1 MNTRKENM
9 TEEQLQKA
17 WQALF
22 DGQYHLAKQLV
33 YQIEQDYYSTLNL
46 KAYIALEE
54 KDFALAR
61 QFLKD
66 YYAQAVS
73 EKNLEEQHIGLH
85 QLAMVEREEEH
96 FQKAYDLIMTEATII
111 TEHFP
116 DDVLKKSVNLYE
128 QGYLQFK
135 LENIH
140 LAEELLQETLNL
152 ALQTDD
158 LVNHACAYRALAEV
172 MLAKRDIKR
181 AKLHA
186 QKALACFEKAGD
198 GVGATELKNLMAQ
211 INSQGRSL

>member
-1 MNTRKENM
+1 MI
-9 TEEQLQKA
+9 EEQLQKA

-33 YQIEQDYYSTLNL
+33 YQIEQDNYSTLNL

-186 QKALACFEKAGD
+186 QKALACFEKVGD
-198 GVGATELKNLMAQ
+198 GVGATELKGLMAQ
-211 INSQGRSL
+211 IK

>member
-1 MNTRKENM
+1 MNKRKENM
-9 TEEQLQKA
+9 TQEQLQKA

-22 DGQYHLAKQLV
+22 DGQYQLAKQFV
-33 YQIEQDYYSTLNL
+33 YQIDQDSYSTLNL

-73 EKNLEEQHIGLH
+73 EKNLEEQHIALH

-96 FQKAYDLIMTEATII
+96 FQKAYDLIMVEAEII
-111 TEHFP
+111 TDHFP
-116 DDVLKKSVNLYE
+116 DDLLKKSVNLYE

-135 LENIH
+135 LGNIC
-140 LAEELLQETLNL
+140 LAEELLQATLNL

-158 LVNHACAYRALAEV
+158 LINHACAYRALAEG
-172 MLAKRDIKR
+172 MLAKKDINM
-181 AKLHA
+181 AKSYV
-186 QKALACFEKAGD
+186 QQALTYFEEAGD
-198 GVGATELKNLMAQ
+198 RVGATDLKDLMAQ
-211 INSQGRSL
+211 IE

>member
-1 MNTRKENM
+1 M

-22 DGQYHLAKQLV
+22 DGQYQLAKQLV
-33 YQIEQDYYSTLNL
+33 SQIDQDNYSTLNL

-96 FQKAYDLIMTEATII
+96 FQKAYDLIMVEAEII
-111 TEHFP
+111 TDHFS
-116 DDVLKKSVNLYE
+116 DDLLKKSVNLYE

-135 LENIH
+135 LGNIC
-140 LAEELLQETLNL
+140 LAEELLQATLNL

-158 LVNHACAYRALAEV
+158 LINHACAYRALAEV
-172 MLAKRDIKR
+172 MLAKKDINMGKSYV
-181 AKLHA
+181 
-186 QKALACFEKAGD
+186 QQALTCFEEAGD
-198 GVGATELKNLMAQ
+198 RVGATDLKGLMAQ
-211 INSQGRSL
+211 IE

>member
-1 MNTRKENM
+1 M

-22 DGQYHLAKQLV
+22 DGQYQLAKQFV
-33 YQIEQDYYSTLNL
+33 YQIDQDSYSTLNL
-46 KAYIALEE
+46 KAYIALEK
-54 KDFALAR
+54 KDFQLAR

-66 YYAQAVS
+66 YYAQAMS

-85 QLAMVEREEEH
+85 QLAMVEREEE
-96 FQKAYDLIMTEATII
+96 AYDLIMTEAAII
-111 TEHFP
+111 AKHFP
-116 DDVLKKSVNLYE
+116 DDVLKTSVNLYE

-135 LENIH
+135 LGNIH

-158 LVNHACAYRALAEV
+158 FVNHACAYRGLAEV
-172 MLAKRDIKR
+172 MLAKGNIKM
-181 AKLHA
+181 AKFDA
-186 QKALACFEKAGD
+186 QKALVCFEKAGD
-198 GVGATELKNLMAQ
+198 TVGAAGLKDLMTQ

>member
-1 MNTRKENM
+1 M

-17 WQALF
+17 WEALF

-33 YQIEQDYYSTLNL
+33 YQIEQDNYSTLNL

-96 FQKAYDLIMTEATII
+96 FQKAYDLIMTEAAII
-111 TEHFP
+111 IEHFP

-135 LENIH
+135 LGNIC
-140 LAEELLQETLNL
+140 LAEELLQATLNL

-158 LVNHACAYRALAEV
+158 LINHACAYRALAEV

-181 AKLHA
+181 AKLYA

-198 GVGATELKNLMAQ
+198 GVGATELKGLMAQ
-211 INSQGRSL
+211 IK

>member
-1 MNTRKENM
+1 M

-33 YQIEQDYYSTLNL
+33 YQIEQDNYSTLNL

-96 FQKAYDLIMTEATII
+96 FQKAYDLIMTEAAII
-111 TEHFP
+111 IEHFP
-116 DDVLKKSVNLYE
+116 GDVLKKSVNLYE

-135 LENIH
+135 LGNIH

-181 AKLHA
+181 AKLHV

-198 GVGATELKNLMAQ
+198 GVGATELKGLMAQ
-211 INSQGRSL
+211 IK

>member
-1 MNTRKENM
+1 M

-33 YQIEQDYYSTLNL
+33 YQIEQDNYSTLNL

-85 QLAMVEREEEH
+85 QLAIVEREEEH

-198 GVGATELKNLMAQ
+198 GVGATELKGLMAQ
-211 INSQGRSL
+211 IK

>member
-1 MNTRKENM
+1 M

-22 DGQYHLAKQLV
+22 DGQYQLTKQLV
-33 YQIEQDYYSTLNL
+33 SQIDQDNYSTLNL

-96 FQKAYDLIMTEATII
+96 FQKAYDLIMVEAEII
-111 TEHFP
+111 TDHFS
-116 DDVLKKSVNLYE
+116 DDLLKKSVNLYE

-135 LENIH
+135 LGNIC
-140 LAEELLQETLNL
+140 LAEELLQATLNL

-158 LVNHACAYRALAEV
+158 LINHACAYRALAEV
-172 MLAKRDIKR
+172 MLAKKDINMGKSYV
-181 AKLHA
+181 
-186 QKALACFEKAGD
+186 QQALTCFEEAGD
-198 GVGATELKNLMAQ
+198 RVGATDLKDLMAQ
-211 INSQGRSL
+211 IE

>member
-1 MNTRKENM
+1 M

-22 DGQYHLAKQLV
+22 DGQYQLTKQLV
-33 YQIEQDYYSTLNL
+33 SQIDQDNYSTLNL

-96 FQKAYDLIMTEATII
+96 FQKAYDLIMVEAEII
-111 TEHFP
+111 TDHFP
-116 DDVLKKSVNLYE
+116 DDLLKKSVNLYE

-135 LENIH
+135 LGNIC
-140 LAEELLQETLNL
+140 LAEELLQATLNL

-158 LVNHACAYRALAEV
+158 LINHACAYRALAEV
-172 MLAKRDIKR
+172 MLAKKDINMGKSYV
-181 AKLHA
+181 
-186 QKALACFEKAGD
+186 QQALTCFEEAGD
-198 GVGATELKNLMAQ
+198 RVGATDLKDLMAQ
-211 INSQGRSL
+211 IE

>member
-1 MNTRKENM
+1 M

-22 DGQYHLAKQLV
+22 DGQYQLAKQLV
-33 YQIEQDYYSTLNL
+33 SQIDQDNYSTLNL

-96 FQKAYDLIMTEATII
+96 FQKAYDLIMVEAEII
-111 TEHFP
+111 TDHFS
-116 DDVLKKSVNLYE
+116 DDLLKKSVNLYE

-135 LENIH
+135 LGNIC
-140 LAEELLQETLNL
+140 LAEELLQATLNL

-158 LVNHACAYRALAEV
+158 LINHACAYRALAEV
-172 MLAKRDIKR
+172 MLAKKDINM
-181 AKLHA
+181 AKSYV
-186 QKALACFEKAGD
+186 QQALTCFEEAGD
-198 GVGATELKNLMAQ
+198 RFGATDLKDLMAQ
-211 INSQGRSL
+211 IE

>member
-1 MNTRKENM
+1 M

-22 DGQYHLAKQLV
+22 DGQYQLAKQLV
-33 YQIEQDYYSTLNL
+33 SQIDQDNYSTLNL

-96 FQKAYDLIMTEATII
+96 FQKAYDLIMTEAEII
-111 TEHFP
+111 TDHFP
-116 DDVLKKSVNLYE
+116 DDLLKKSVNLYE

-135 LENIH
+135 LGNIC
-140 LAEELLQETLNL
+140 LAEELLQATLNL

-158 LVNHACAYRALAEV
+158 LINHACAYRALAEV
-172 MLAKRDIKR
+172 MLAKKDINM
-181 AKLHA
+181 AKSYV
-186 QKALACFEKAGD
+186 QQALTCFEEAGD
-198 GVGATELKNLMAQ
+198 RVGATDLKDLMAQ
-211 INSQGRSL
+211 IE

>member
-17 WQALF
+17 WQA
-22 DGQYHLAKQLV
+22 
-33 YQIEQDYYSTLNL
+33 
-46 KAYIALEE
+46 
-54 KDFALAR
+54 
-61 QFLKD
+61 
-66 YYAQAVS
+66 
-73 EKNLEEQHIGLH
+73 LEEQHIGLH

-96 FQKAYDLIMTEATII
+96 FQKAYDLIMTEAAII
-111 TEHFP
+111 IEHFP

-135 LENIH
+135 LGNIH

-181 AKLHA
+181 AKLYA

-198 GVGATELKNLMAQ
+198 GVGATELKGLMAQ
-211 INSQGRSL
+211 IK

>member
-1 MNTRKENM
+1 M

-22 DGQYHLAKQLV
+22 DGQYQLAKQFV
-33 YQIEQDYYSTLNL
+33 YQIDQDSYSTLNL
-46 KAYIALEE
+46 KSYIALEE
-54 KDFALAR
+54 KDFQLAR

-66 YYAQAVS
+66 YYAQAMS

-85 QLAMVEREEEH
+85 QLAMVEREEE
-96 FQKAYDLIMTEATII
+96 AYDLIMTEAAII
-111 TEHFP
+111 AKHFP
-116 DDVLKKSVNLYE
+116 DDVLKTSVNLYE

-135 LENIH
+135 LGNIH

-158 LVNHACAYRALAEV
+158 FVNHACAYRGLAEV
-172 MLAKRDIKR
+172 MLAKGNIKM
-181 AKLHA
+181 AKFDA
-186 QKALACFEKAGD
+186 QKALVCFEKAGD
-198 GVGATELKNLMAQ
+198 TVGAAGLKDIMAQ

>member
-9 TEEQLQKA
+9 PEEQLQKA

-33 YQIEQDYYSTLNL
+33 YQIEQDNYSTLNL

-85 QLAMVEREEEH
+85 QLAIVEREEEH

-198 GVGATELKNLMAQ
+198 GVGATELKGLMAQ
-211 INSQGRSL
+211 IK

>member
-33 YQIEQDYYSTLNL
+33 YQIEQDNYSTLNL

-96 FQKAYDLIMTEATII
+96 FQKAYDLIMTEAAII

-116 DDVLKKSVNLYE
+116 DDLLKKSVNLYE

-198 GVGATELKNLMAQ
+198 GVGATELKGLMAQ
-211 INSQGRSL
+211 IK

>member
-9 TEEQLQKA
+9 TEEQLKKA

-22 DGQYHLAKQLV
+22 DGQYQLAKQLV
-33 YQIEQDYYSTLNL
+33 YQIEQDNYSTLNL

-135 LENIH
+135 LGNIH

-181 AKLHA
+181 AKLYA

-198 GVGATELKNLMAQ
+198 GVGATELKGLMAQ
-211 INSQGRSL
+211 IK

>member
-1 MNTRKENM
+1 M

-22 DGQYHLAKQLV
+22 DGQYQLAKQLV
-33 YQIEQDYYSTLNL
+33 YQIEQDNYSTLNL

-73 EKNLEEQHIGLH
+73 EKNLEEQHIGLY

-135 LENIH
+135 LGNIH

-181 AKLHA
+181 AKLYA
-186 QKALACFEKAGD
+186 QKALACFEKVGD
-198 GVGATELKNLMAQ
+198 GVGATELKGLMAQ
-211 INSQGRSL
+211 IK

>member
-1 MNTRKENM
+1 M

-22 DGQYHLAKQLV
+22 DGQYQLAKQLV
-33 YQIEQDYYSTLNL
+33 YQIEQDNYSTLNL

-73 EKNLEEQHIGLH
+73 EKNLEEQHIGLR

-96 FQKAYDLIMTEATII
+96 FQKAYDLIMTEAAII
-111 TEHFP
+111 TEHFT

-135 LENIH
+135 LGNIH

-198 GVGATELKNLMAQ
+198 GVGATELKGLMAQ
-211 INSQGRSL
+211 IK

>member
-33 YQIEQDYYSTLNL
+33 YQIEQDNYSTLNL

-198 GVGATELKNLMAQ
+198 GVGATELKGLMAQ
-211 INSQGRSL
+211 IK

>member
-1 MNTRKENM
+1 M

-22 DGQYHLAKQLV
+22 DGQYQLAKQFV
-33 YQIEQDYYSTLNL
+33 YQIDQDSYSTLNL
-46 KAYIALEE
+46 KAYIALEK
-54 KDFALAR
+54 KDFQLAR

-66 YYAQAVS
+66 YYAQAMS

-85 QLAMVEREEEH
+85 QLAMVEREEE
-96 FQKAYDLIMTEATII
+96 AYDLIMTEAAII
-111 TEHFP
+111 AKHFP
-116 DDVLKKSVNLYE
+116 DDVLKTSVNLYE

-135 LENIH
+135 LGNIH

-158 LVNHACAYRALAEV
+158 FVNHACAYRGLAEV
-172 MLAKRDIKR
+172 MLAKGNIKM
-181 AKLHA
+181 AKFDA
-186 QKALACFEKAGD
+186 QKALVCFEKAGD
-198 GVGATELKNLMAQ
+198 TVGAAGLKDIMAQ

>member
-1 MNTRKENM
+1 M

-33 YQIEQDYYSTLNL
+33 YQIEQDNYSTLNL

-85 QLAMVEREEEH
+85 QLAIVEREEEH

-135 LENIH
+135 LGNIH

-198 GVGATELKNLMAQ
+198 GVGATELKGLMAQ
-211 INSQGRSL
+211 IK

>member
-1 MNTRKENM
+1 M
-9 TEEQLQKA
+9 TEDQLQKA

-22 DGQYHLAKQLV
+22 DGQYQLTKQLV
-33 YQIEQDYYSTLNL
+33 SQIDQDNYSTLNL

-96 FQKAYDLIMTEATII
+96 FQKAYDLIMVEAEII
-111 TEHFP
+111 TDHFS
-116 DDVLKKSVNLYE
+116 DDLLKKSVNLYE

-135 LENIH
+135 LGNIC
-140 LAEELLQETLNL
+140 LAEELLQATLNL

-158 LVNHACAYRALAEV
+158 LINHACAYRALAEV
-172 MLAKRDIKR
+172 MLAKKDINMGKSYV
-181 AKLHA
+181 
-186 QKALACFEKAGD
+186 QQALTCFEEAGD
-198 GVGATELKNLMAQ
+198 RVGATDLKDLMAQ
-211 INSQGRSL
+211 IE

>member
-9 TEEQLQKA
+9 TEEQLQKV

-22 DGQYHLAKQLV
+22 DGQYQLAKQLV
-33 YQIEQDYYSTLNL
+33 SQIEQDNYSTLNL

-54 KDFALAR
+54 KNFALAR

-66 YYAQAVS
+66 YYAQAMS

-96 FQKAYDLIMTEATII
+96 FQKAYDLIMTEAAII

-135 LENIH
+135 LGNIH

-198 GVGATELKNLMAQ
+198 GVGATELKGLMAQ
-211 INSQGRSL
+211 IK

>member
-17 WQALF
+17 WEALF

-33 YQIEQDYYSTLNL
+33 YQIEQDNYSTLNL

-96 FQKAYDLIMTEATII
+96 FQKAYDLIMTEAAII
-111 TEHFP
+111 IEHFP

-135 LENIH
+135 LGNIC
-140 LAEELLQETLNL
+140 LAEKLLQATLNL

-158 LVNHACAYRALAEV
+158 LINHACAYRALAEV

-181 AKLHA
+181 AKLYA

-198 GVGATELKNLMAQ
+198 GVGATELKGLMAQ
-211 INSQGRSL
+211 IK

>member
-1 MNTRKENM
+1 M

-22 DGQYHLAKQLV
+22 DGQYQLAKQFV
-33 YQIEQDYYSTLNL
+33 YQIDQDSYSTLNL
-46 KAYIALEE
+46 KAYIALEK
-54 KDFALAR
+54 KDFQLAR

-66 YYAQAVS
+66 YYAQAMS

-85 QLAMVEREEEH
+85 QLAMVEREEE
-96 FQKAYDLIMTEATII
+96 AYDLIMTEAAII
-111 TEHFP
+111 AKHFP
-116 DDVLKKSVNLYE
+116 DDVLKTSVNLYE

-135 LENIH
+135 LGNIH

-158 LVNHACAYRALAEV
+158 FVNHACAYRGLAEV
-172 MLAKRDIKR
+172 MLAKGNIKM
-181 AKLHA
+181 AKFDA
-186 QKALACFEKAGD
+186 QKALECFEKAGD
-198 GVGATELKNLMAQ
+198 TVGAAELKDLMTQ

>member
-33 YQIEQDYYSTLNL
+33 YQIEQDNYSTLNL

-85 QLAMVEREEEH
+85 QLAIVEREEEH

-198 GVGATELKNLMAQ
+198 GVGATELKGLMAQ
-211 INSQGRSL
+211 IK

>member
-1 MNTRKENM
+1 M

-22 DGQYHLAKQLV
+22 DGQYQLAKQLV
-33 YQIEQDYYSTLNL
+33 SQIDQDNYSTLNL

-96 FQKAYDLIMTEATII
+96 FQKAYDLIMVEAEII
-111 TEHFP
+111 TDHFP
-116 DDVLKKSVNLYE
+116 DDLLKKSVNLYE

-135 LENIH
+135 LGNIC
-140 LAEELLQETLNL
+140 LAEKLLQATLNL

-158 LVNHACAYRALAEV
+158 LINHACAYRALAEV
-172 MLAKRDIKR
+172 MLAKKDINM
-181 AKLHA
+181 AKSYV
-186 QKALACFEKAGD
+186 QQALTCFEEAGD
-198 GVGATELKNLMAQ
+198 RVGAIDLKDLMAQ
-211 INSQGRSL
+211 IE

>member
-1 MNTRKENM
+1 M

-33 YQIEQDYYSTLNL
+33 YQIEQDNYSTLNL

-135 LENIH
+135 LGNIH
-140 LAEELLQETLNL
+140 PAEELLQETLNL

-158 LVNHACAYRALAEV
+158 
-172 MLAKRDIKR
+172 
-181 AKLHA
+181 
-186 QKALACFEKAGD
+186 
-198 GVGATELKNLMAQ
+198 
-211 INSQGRSL
+211 

>member
-33 YQIEQDYYSTLNL
+33 YQIEQDNYSTRNL

-198 GVGATELKNLMAQ
+198 GVGATELKGLMAQ
-211 INSQGRSL
+211 IK